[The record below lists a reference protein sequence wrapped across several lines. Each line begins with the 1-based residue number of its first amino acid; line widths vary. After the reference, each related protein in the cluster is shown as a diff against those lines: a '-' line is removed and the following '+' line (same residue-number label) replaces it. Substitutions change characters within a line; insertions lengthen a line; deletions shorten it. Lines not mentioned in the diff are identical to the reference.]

1 MEHDYRNIYRDARV
15 TAGLTQERWAE
26 LLGISPDAVRQY
38 ETDKITPSDAVA
50 LRMAEATGQQIICY
64 WHLLHKSRAAAQL
77 LPSVERGSLPQ
88 AVLDLIVLT
97 EDFQEGGMKTLARL
111 AADGKISA
119 DERRAYDEVL
129 EQLRGLIAAALRV
142 QFAEEE

>member
-1 MEHDYRNIYRDARV
+1 M
-15 TAGLTQERWAE
+15 
-26 LLGISPDAVRQY
+26 
-38 ETDKITPSDAVA
+38 
-50 LRMAEATGQQIICY
+50 
-64 WHLLHKSRAAAQL
+64 
-77 LPSVERGSLPQ
+77 ERGSLPQ

-97 EDFQEGGMKTLARL
+97 EDFQQDGMKTLARL

-142 QFAEEE
+142 QFAEEA